1 MFGIRDMNYN
11 YRHLYYFW
19 VVAKEGSMSKA
30 AERLDMAIQT
40 ISAQVHELE
49 KSLGYLLFK
58 PAGRGIALT
67 ESGYAALKVADEI
80 FSLGE
85 KLPELVRDA
94 AKAPKSKITVGVSD
108 GLPKLV
114 TKQLLE
120 PILKHK
126 DVQLIAHEGEFDD
139 LLAQLALHKLDIVL
153 ADRPAPI
160 NKNLSVYSEELTK
173 SPMAWYS
180 PKKLIKD
187 NKQGFPECLNHLPI
201 LLPTTHST
209 VRALIDQ
216 WFNKNHV
223 IPNIVGEFED
233 SALLKTFAAS
243 GLGVFPAGKLIQKD
257 LKETYQIE
265 LLGSCDDIYEYFYAI
280 RSEKKIH
287 HPLVEAI
294 IRR

>member
-1 MFGIRDMNYN
+1 MSNSYN

-67 ESGYAALKVADEI
+67 ESGFAALEIADQI
-80 FSLGE
+80 FSIGE
-85 KLPELVRDA
+85 KLPEAVRDA
-94 AKAPKSKITVGVSD
+94 AKSPKTKIIVGVSD
-108 GLPKLV
+108 GLPKLM

-126 DVQLIAHEGEFDD
+126 EAQLIAHEGKFED
-139 LLAQLALHKLDIVL
+139 LLADLALHRLDIVL
-153 ADRPAPI
+153 ADRPAPN
-160 NKNLSVYSEELTK
+160 NKNLNVYSEELTRT
-173 SPMAWYS
+173 SMAWYS
-180 PKKLIKD
+180 PKQFVKKAKKD
-187 NKQGFPECLNHLPI
+187 FPHCLNELPI
-201 LLPTTHST
+201 LIPTPHST
-209 VRALIDQ
+209 VRLLIDQ
-216 WFNKNHV
+216 WFSKHGI

-243 GLGVFPAGKLIQKD
+243 GLGVFPAGKLIEKD
-257 LKETYQIE
+257 LKETYGME
-265 LLGSCDDIYEYFYAI
+265 LLGDCDDIYEYFYAI
-280 RSEKKIH
+280 RSEKKIQ
-287 HPLVEAI
+287 HPLIQAI
-294 IRR
+294 IKR

>member
-1 MFGIRDMNYN
+1 MHYN

-19 VVAKEGSMSKA
+19 VVAKEGSMSRA

-40 ISAQVHELE
+40 ISTQVHELE

-58 PAGRGIALT
+58 PAGRGITLT
-67 ESGYAALKVADEI
+67 EAGYVALKVADEI

-94 AKAPKSKITVGVSD
+94 AKSPKSKITVGVSD

-126 DVQLIAHEGEFDD
+126 DVQLIAHEGEFVD
-139 LLAQLALHKLDIVL
+139 LLAKLALHKLDIVL
-153 ADRPAPI
+153 ADRPAPS
-160 NKNLSVYSEELTK
+160 NKNLNVYSEELTK
-173 SPMAWYS
+173 TSIVWYS
-180 PKKLIKD
+180 SKKLIKD
-187 NKQGFPECLNHLPI
+187 NKKNFPQCLNHLPI
-201 LLPTTHST
+201 LMPTAHST
-209 VRALIDQ
+209 VRPLIDQ
-216 WFNKNHV
+216 WFNKNNIV
-223 IPNIVGEFED
+223 PNIVGEFED

-243 GLGVFPAGKLIQKD
+243 GLGVFPAGELIQKD
-257 LKETYQIE
+257 LKETYGIE
-265 LLGSCDDIYEYFYAI
+265 FLGSCEDIYEYFYAI

-287 HPLVEAI
+287 HPLIEAI
-294 IRR
+294 IKR